1 MKRPTPVML
10 RSSPKTI
17 DELVA
22 PDAVIRTP
30 LPIDATGAEALKQVW
45 AMLLRIYP
53 DIHLTVEDLIAE
65 GDKVVGRTT
74 VTGTHQGEFMGVA
87 PTGKSVTYNEIF
99 IFRFAD
105 GRVVETWG
113 VVDVYAQMKQIGVI
127 PARSRRVQADRYARV
142 ARHPGHQVDVVLARE
157 QIDVRARHG
166 RAEPIPRHGGSDAST
181 RATPVSSPCSLRT
194 INR

>member
-1 MKRPTPVML
+1 MSTAEANKAAFQRFHDAANTGDIGAI
-10 RSSPKTI
+10 SKAI
-17 DELVA
+17 DEFVA

-30 LPIDATGAEALKQVW
+30 LPIDATGPDALKQIW

-87 PTGKSVTYNEIF
+87 ATGNSVTYNEMF
-99 IFRFAD
+99 MFRFAD

-127 PARSRRVQADRYARV
+127 
-142 ARHPGHQVDVVLARE
+142 
-157 QIDVRARHG
+157 
-166 RAEPIPRHGGSDAST
+166 
-181 RATPVSSPCSLRT
+181 
-194 INR
+194 

>member
-1 MKRPTPVML
+1 VTANKALFKRFHDAANTGDIEVISKM
-10 RSSPKTI
+10 I

-30 LPIDATGAEALKQVW
+30 LPIDATGADALKQIW

-53 DIHLTVEDLIAE
+53 DIHLTVEDLIGE

-87 PTGKSVTYNEIF
+87 PTGKSVTYNEMF
-99 IFRFAD
+99 IFRIAD
-105 GRVVETWG
+105 GKVVETWG

-127 PARSRRVQADRYARV
+127 PA
-142 ARHPGHQVDVVLARE
+142 
-157 QIDVRARHG
+157 
-166 RAEPIPRHGGSDAST
+166 
-181 RATPVSSPCSLRT
+181 
-194 INR
+194 

>member
-1 MKRPTPVML
+1 MSTSEAAANKALFKRFHDAANSGDIDFL
-10 RSSPKTI
+10 AKTI

-30 LPIDATGAEALKQVW
+30 LPIDSTGAAALKQIW

-65 GDKVVGRTT
+65 GDKVVARNT
-74 VTGTHQGEFMGVA
+74 VTGTHRGEFMGVA
-87 PTGKSVTYNEIF
+87 PTGNSVTYNEIF

-113 VVDVYAQMKQIGVI
+113 VVDVYAQMKQIGV
-127 PARSRRVQADRYARV
+127 S
-142 ARHPGHQVDVVLARE
+142 
-157 QIDVRARHG
+157 
-166 RAEPIPRHGGSDAST
+166 
-181 RATPVSSPCSLRT
+181 
-194 INR
+194 

>member
-1 MKRPTPVML
+1 MSTPEVNKAAFKRFHDAASTGDEQILFTM
-10 RSSPKTI
+10 I

-22 PDAVIRTP
+22 PDAVVRTP
-30 LPIDATGAEALKQVW
+30 LPIDATGPEALKQVW
-45 AMLLRIYP
+45 AMLFRIYP
-53 DIHLTVEDLIAE
+53 DIHLTVEDVIAE

-87 PTGKSVTYNEIF
+87 ATGKSVTYNEIF

-127 PARSRRVQADRYARV
+127 PAQLTR
-142 ARHPGHQVDVVLARE
+142 
-157 QIDVRARHG
+157 
-166 RAEPIPRHGGSDAST
+166 DAG
-181 RATPVSSPCSLRT
+181 
-194 INR
+194 

>member
-1 MKRPTPVML
+1 MSTAEELSNKATFKRFHEAANTGDAEFL
-10 RSSPKTI
+10 SKTI

-22 PDAVIRTP
+22 PDAAIRTP
-30 LPIDATGAEALKQVW
+30 LPIEATGAELLKQVW

-53 DIHLTVEDLIAE
+53 DIHLTVDDVIAE
-65 GDKVVGRTT
+65 GDKVVARNT

-87 PTGKSVTYNEIF
+87 PTGKPVTYNEIF

-127 PARSRRVQADRYARV
+127 PA
-142 ARHPGHQVDVVLARE
+142 
-157 QIDVRARHG
+157 
-166 RAEPIPRHGGSDAST
+166 
-181 RATPVSSPCSLRT
+181 
-194 INR
+194 

>member
-1 MKRPTPVML
+1 MSTAEIAANKAAFERFHEAANTGDAEVI
-10 RSSPKTI
+10 SKTI

-30 LPIDATGAEALKQVW
+30 LPIGATGAEALKQVW

-53 DIHLTVEDLIAE
+53 DIHLAVEDLIAE

-87 PTGKSVTYNEIF
+87 PTGKSVTYNEMF
-99 IFRFAD
+99 IFRFAH

-127 PARSRRVQADRYARV
+127 PGQLTPGAD
-142 ARHPGHQVDVVLARE
+142 
-157 QIDVRARHG
+157 
-166 RAEPIPRHGGSDAST
+166 
-181 RATPVSSPCSLRT
+181 
-194 INR
+194 

>member
-1 MKRPTPVML
+1 MSTGEVEANKAAFKRFHDAANTDDADVI
-10 RSSPKTI
+10 SKTI

-30 LPIDATGAEALKQVW
+30 LPIGATGAQALKQVW
-45 AMLLRIYP
+45 TMLLQVYP
-53 DIHLTVEDLIAE
+53 DIHLTVEDMIAA

-74 VTGTHQGEFMGVA
+74 VTGTHHGEFMGVA

-99 IFRFAD
+99 IFRFAN

-127 PARSRRVQADRYARV
+127 SA
-142 ARHPGHQVDVVLARE
+142 
-157 QIDVRARHG
+157 
-166 RAEPIPRHGGSDAST
+166 
-181 RATPVSSPCSLRT
+181 
-194 INR
+194 

>member
-1 MKRPTPVML
+1 MSTSEVAANKALFKRFHEAANTGDFDFL
-10 RSSPKTI
+10 AKTI
-17 DELVA
+17 DEVVA

-30 LPIDATGAEALKQVW
+30 LPIEATGADALKQIW

-87 PTGKSVTYNEIF
+87 ATGNSVTYNEMF
-99 IFRFAD
+99 MFRFAD

-127 PARSRRVQADRYARV
+127 
-142 ARHPGHQVDVVLARE
+142 
-157 QIDVRARHG
+157 
-166 RAEPIPRHGGSDAST
+166 
-181 RATPVSSPCSLRT
+181 
-194 INR
+194 

>member
-1 MKRPTPVML
+1 MSTAEVTANKAAFQRFHDAANTGDIEVI
-10 RSSPKTI
+10 SKAI
-17 DELVA
+17 DETVA

-30 LPIDATGAEALKQVW
+30 LPIDATGADALKQIW

-87 PTGKSVTYNEIF
+87 PTGKSVTYNEMF

-113 VVDVYAQMKQIGVI
+113 VVDVYAQMRQIGVI
-127 PARSRRVQADRYARV
+127 PA
-142 ARHPGHQVDVVLARE
+142 
-157 QIDVRARHG
+157 
-166 RAEPIPRHGGSDAST
+166 
-181 RATPVSSPCSLRT
+181 
-194 INR
+194 